1 MAAEAHFDQE
11 AWKTRGGPRSP
22 RLYWFLQSL
31 AAPLIRGFFGVK
43 RSFRA
48 KVPKK
53 GGAILVSNHCSN
65 LDPVLVV
72 GSIGRPVY
80 HLGKHT
86 LFTSHAKAWFFQHL
100 GGQIPVD
107 RKSGGNE
114 AAIDAAVQCVE
125 QGNALGIYPEG
136 HRSPDGRLH
145 KGKTGVA
152 RIAVR
157 TGAPVYPVAIKGTYD
172 VWPKGQGFPKLFRP
186 TEVIVGKPRTYPK
199 QPTLVGDDRL
209 MRKITDE
216 LMTDIAGLLD
226 QPYDPETATMLRP
239 KEA

>member
-1 MAAEAHFDQE
+1 MVADAGFAKDP
-11 AWKTRGGPRSP
+11 WKERGGPRSP
-22 RLYWFLQSL
+22 RLYGVLQGL
-31 AAPLIRGFFGVK
+31 ASPIIRGVFGVK
-43 RSFRA
+43 RTFHSR
-48 KVPKK
+48 VPKQ

-65 LDPVLVV
+65 IDPVLVV

-107 RKSGGNE
+107 RNRGGNE
-114 AAIDAAVQCVE
+114 AALDAAVQCVE

-157 TGAPVYPVAIKGTYD
+157 TGAPVFPVAIKGTYE

-186 TEVIVGKPRTYPK
+186 TEVIVGTPRTYPK
-199 QPTLVGDDRL
+199 QPALVGDDRL

-216 LMTDIAGLLD
+216 LMTDLGRLLGE
-226 QPYDPETATMLRP
+226 PYDPDKATMLRP
-239 KEA
+239 KED